1 MEFPEAMREEYGC
14 GLYMYIMSNWKVD
27 TYPTHGKALV
37 QKKKIIDTCMS
48 IQFACMFTIYY
59 TGMCIIPIISFYVE
73 EWDVPNKYLDY
84 YIINI
89 IIQDVYK

>member
-1 MEFPEAMREEYGC
+1 MAAD
-14 GLYMYIMSNWKVD
+14 YMYYVELKSRYLSNPWQSFG
-27 TYPTHGKALV
+27 T
-37 QKKKIIDTCMS
+37 KKKIIDTCMS
-48 IQFACMFTIYY
+48 IQYACMFTIYY